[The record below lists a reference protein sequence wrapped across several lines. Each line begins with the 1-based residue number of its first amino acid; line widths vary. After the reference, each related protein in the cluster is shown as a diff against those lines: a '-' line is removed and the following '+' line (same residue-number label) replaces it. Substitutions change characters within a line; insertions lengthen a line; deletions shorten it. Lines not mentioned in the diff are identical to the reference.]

1 MLDKPVAAQ
10 RRGEAAE
17 EPAVH
22 LIRSDDEALAIA
34 AALATDFAQDA
45 GKRDRERILPWEE
58 LKRLSASGLLGITVP
73 KAHGGAGASYVTL
86 GRVVA
91 LIAAAD
97 PSIAQIPQSH
107 FSAVDKLRVLAEED
121 LRSFILGEFLQGRLF
136 GNATA
141 EPGGKTSKEHK
152 TRFTRLGD
160 HFRIDGT
167 KVYATGAL
175 FARWV
180 SLTGTDEDGNDWN
193 AYVPR
198 ETPGLEVVDDWDGFG
213 QRITASGTV
222 KLDGVLVDARF
233 VYPRSA
239 RDERIHT
246 ASAVAQFIHV
256 AIDLGIAKAALDDT
270 IRFVSTLAHPARGS
284 GIARAAD
291 DPIAVRDIGEVTV
304 QYHAAEALQDR
315 AGRLIDEAIVS
326 GSEADAAKSLVAVA
340 EAKIL
345 TTAVAL
351 TASSKLFELAGTQAT
366 HARHNLDRHWRN
378 ARTHTLHDGIR
389 WKYHAV
395 GNFYLNGQLADPW
408 TMGHPYRPAPAE

>member
-1 MLDKPVAAQ
+1 MLDRPVATQ
-10 RRGEAAE
+10 RQGDGAE
-17 EPAVH
+17 EPAAH
-22 LIRSDDEALAIA
+22 LIRSEEEALEVA
-34 AALATDFAQDA
+34 AALAADFARDA
-45 GKRDRERILPWEE
+45 GKRDRERILPWDE

-73 KAHGGAGASYVTL
+73 KAYGGAGASYVTL

-107 FSAVDKLRVLAEED
+107 FSAVDKLRVLAGDD
-121 LRSFILGEFLQGRLF
+121 LRSLILGEFLKGRLF

-141 EPGGKTSKEHK
+141 ESGGKKSTEHK
-152 TRFTRLGD
+152 TRFTRTGD
-160 HFRIDGT
+160 TFRIDGT

-175 FARWV
+175 FAHWV
-180 SLTGTDEDGNDWN
+180 SLTGTDADGKDWN

-198 ETPGLEVVDDWDGFG
+198 ETPGLEVIDDWDGFG

-222 KLDGVLVDARF
+222 RLSGVVVDARL
-233 VYPRSA
+233 VYPRSD
-239 RDERIHT
+239 RDDRIHT
-246 ASAVAQFIHV
+246 GSAVAQFIHV
-256 AIDLGIAKAALDDT
+256 AIDLGIAKASLDDT

-284 GIARAAD
+284 GVANASEDAIA
-291 DPIAVRDIGEVTV
+291 IRDIGELTV

-326 GSEADAAKSLVAVA
+326 GSEADAARSLIAVA

-345 TTAVAL
+345 TTALAL

-378 ARTHTLHDGIR
+378 ARTHTLHDGVR

-395 GNFYLNGQLADPW
+395 GNYYLNRQLADPW
-408 TMGHPYRPAPAE
+408 TMGFPYRPAPAE